1 MAKLSGSGLYITFGK
16 PYLQK
21 VADIITAGDPLGI
34 GDVTQKINMT
44 EEIKMF
50 LRHVKSKNEN
60 AIASLLKP
68 GTNYNPIFNGYKWT
82 DIDKSQFTGRTGGAS
97 GETTAMQERASL
109 FAIQKSIE
117 NNGYT
122 DQKKFYELYRADL
135 QKIYPGMDE
144 GWEDTFYQQQ
154 LTVFKQVGRTK
165 YRHYSRDDGMME
177 YMTKISKNMYGVAK
191 KDSWNPADIWL
202 VSDYDRVVQ
211 ELEKRIKDDT
221 TSIQEFNAVLR
232 EMFHDRKIVGI
243 SLKKMSGKTALWELV
258 NLEKM
263 DVFES
268 EEYQFS
274 LKSADIDFRM
284 KSKEEFK
291 TSDSL
296 IMIAGKKGSLK
307 FQIRQ
312 NSTGFRNLKI
322 EGTDLGATAARLG
335 KVPLPMA
342 TSLLRSE
349 GIVFDNDNNNYPKT
363 YEEFM
368 HPVTQNKFVQQ
379 WKKIKQYT
387 GLQTEKQF
395 IDNVS
400 AVYKSKRP
408 DFAHSK
414 LMQLDLLSKIFSKS
428 KSNQETIL
436 TSMAYLAQ
444 KKGSVFGPFG
454 KLY

>member
-1 MAKLSGSGLYITFGK
+1 MAKLPGSGQYITFGK

-21 VADIITAGDPLGI
+21 VSAIIAAGTPLQI
-34 GDVTQKINMT
+34 GDVTQVINMT
-44 EEIKMF
+44 DEIKMF
-50 LRHVKSKNEN
+50 IRHVKSKNEN
-60 AIASLLKP
+60 AISVLLKT
-68 GTNYNPIFNGYKWT
+68 GTKFNPIFNGYKWT
-82 DIDKSQFTGRTGGAS
+82 DIDKSQFTGRAGGAS

-122 DQKKFYELYRADL
+122 DQKKFYELYRADI
-135 QKIYPGMDE
+135 QKIYPNMDE
-144 GWEDTFYQQQ
+144 EWEDTFFQQQ

-177 YMTKISKNMYGVAK
+177 YMTEIAKNMYGISK
-191 KDSWNPADIWL
+191 KDTWNPADIWL
-202 VSDYDRVVQ
+202 VSDYDKVVR

-258 NLEKM
+258 NLENM

-268 EEYQFS
+268 DEYKFS
-274 LKSADIDFRM
+274 LKNVEIDFGM
-284 KSKEEFK
+284 KNKEEFK
-291 TSDSL
+291 NSDSK
-296 IMIAGKKGSLK
+296 ITIQGKKGSLK

-312 NSTGFRNLKI
+312 NSAGFNNLKI

-342 TSLLRSE
+342 ATLLKSE
-349 GIVFDNDNNNYPKT
+349 GIVFDNDNKNYPKS
-363 YEEFM
+363 YEEFV
-368 HPVTQNKFVQQ
+368 HPVTLDKFVQQ

-395 IDNVS
+395 IENVS
-400 AVYKSKRP
+400 AVFKSKRP
-408 DFAHSK
+408 DYAHSK
-414 LMQLDLLSKIFSKS
+414 LMQLDLLSKILSKP
-428 KSNQETIL
+428 KSNQEIIL